1 MGPWDL
7 RAMILMGP
15 RALGMGPIDVDSLEI
30 FLNALPGHW

>member
-15 RALGMGPIDVDSLEI
+15 RALEMGPITDGNFMMRPQDACS
-30 FLNALPGHW
+30 